1 MGRGVKG
8 SRAAKVAEAVMSSGR
23 NIILGQEDGRRKHW
37 QPHVVQQENVPCEIG
52 SILSSL
58 CGWAGRHWRFH
69 QEIDHQTLSV
79 WACGPQ

>member
-1 MGRGVKG
+1 MAG
-8 SRAAKVAEAVMSSGR
+8 ESSGS
-23 NIILGQEDGRRKHW
+23 LMSFC
-37 QPHVVQQENVPCEIG
+37 HVVQQENVPCEIG